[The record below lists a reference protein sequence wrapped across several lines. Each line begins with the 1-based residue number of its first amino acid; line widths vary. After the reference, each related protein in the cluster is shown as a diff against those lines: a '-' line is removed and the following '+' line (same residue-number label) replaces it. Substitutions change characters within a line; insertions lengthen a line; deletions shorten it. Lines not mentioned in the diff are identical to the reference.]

1 MSWVPR
7 QRQVVGG
14 AGRDIMVL
22 LHPPPPHPLL
32 TYLLTMMNIINHNLC
47 RAEAVIAYNMTTI
60 HDHDHEDVLL

>member
-22 LHPPPPHPLL
+22 LHPPTPPPF
-32 TYLLTMMNIINHNLC
+32 TYLLRMMNIINHNLC

>member
-22 LHPPPPHPLL
+22 LHPPTPPPPF
-32 TYLLTMMNIINHNLC
+32 TYLLRMMNIINHNLC

>member
-7 QRQVVGG
+7 RRQVVGG

-22 LHPPPPHPLL
+22 LHPPTPPPPF
-32 TYLLTMMNIINHNLC
+32 TYLLRMMNIINHNLC